1 MVFETFRVY
10 EETMLRIYK
19 RMWQVN
25 WAEQWQ
31 YRANLAMY
39 IFYWI
44 VQPIIYIAVWTSIA
58 TVQGSVKGF
67 TANDFI
73 VYYLT
78 MLIVDQITSETVF
91 YNFGWKIQEGTLS
104 GELIRPVHPILTNA
118 LVNTLAFKA
127 LTTLVLI
134 PIWITLSLLFKPTFD
149 SVTPANLLLTI
160 PALVIGFIVNFLLT
174 SSITCLAF
182 WTQRVWGLYRL
193 YGIPFMLFS
202 GQFVPLQLMPKVIEN
217 IAVYSPF
224 PLFKYFPTQ
233 LILGNLAPDEIIRGY
248 VVGLVWIVIAY
259 LLFRFVWSRGI
270 KQYSA
275 VGA

>member
-1 MVFETFRVY
+1 
-10 EETMLRIYK
+10 MLRIYQ

-31 YRANLAMY
+31 YRANLVMY
-39 IFYWI
+39 LFYWI
-44 VQPIIYIAVWTSIA
+44 VQPIVYIAVWTSIA
-58 TVQGSVKGF
+58 DAQGSVKGL

-78 MLIVDQITSETVF
+78 MLIVDQMTSETVF

-118 LVNTLAFKA
+118 LMNTLAFKA

-134 PIWITLSLLFKPTFD
+134 PIWITLSLLFKPVFD
-149 SVTPANLLLTI
+149 SVTWTNLLLTI
-160 PALVIGFIVNFLLT
+160 PALVIGFIVNFLIT
-174 SSITCLAF
+174 SSITCIAF
-182 WTQRVWGLYRL
+182 WTQRVWSLYRL
-193 YGIPFMLFS
+193 YGIPVALFS
-202 GQFVPLQLMPKVIEN
+202 GQFVPLQLMPKAIQD
-217 IAVYSPF
+217 IAAYSPF

-233 LILGNLAPDEIIRGY
+233 LILGNLSLEEIIRGY
-248 VVGLVWIVIAY
+248 AVGLVWIVLAY
-259 LLFRFVWSRGI
+259 LLFRFIWKRGL
-270 KQYSA
+270 KQFSA

>member
-1 MVFETFRVY
+1 
-10 EETMLRIYK
+10 MLRIYQ
-19 RMWQVN
+19 RFWQVN

-31 YRANLAMY
+31 YRANLVMY
-39 IFYWI
+39 LLYWI
-44 VQPIIYIAVWTSIA
+44 VQPIVYIAVWTSIA
-58 TVQGSVKGF
+58 NAQGSVKGL

-78 MLIVDQITSETVF
+78 MLVVDQVTSETVF

-104 GELIRPVHPILTNA
+104 AELIRPVHPILTNA

-149 SVTPANLLLTI
+149 SVSLTNLLLTI
-160 PALVIGFIVNFLLT
+160 PALIIGFIVNFLIT
-174 SSITCLAF
+174 SAITCIAF
-182 WTQRVWGLYRL
+182 WTQRVWSLYRL
-193 YGIPFMLFS
+193 YGIPVALFS
-202 GQFVPLQLMPKVIEN
+202 GQFVPLKLMPKVIED

-224 PLFKYFPTQ
+224 PLFRYFPTQ
-233 LILGNLAPDEIIRGY
+233 LILGKLTPDEIVRGY
-248 VVGLVWIVIAY
+248 VVGFVWIVIAY
-259 LLFRFVWSRGI
+259 LLLRFIWKRGL
-270 KQYSA
+270 KQFSA

>member
-1 MVFETFRVY
+1 
-10 EETMLRIYK
+10 
-19 RMWQVN
+19 MWQVN

-44 VQPIIYIAVWTSIA
+44 VQPIVYIAVWTSIA
-58 TVQGSVKGF
+58 GAQGSVKGL

-78 MLIVDQITSETVF
+78 MLIVDQATSETVF
-91 YNFGWKIQEGTLS
+91 YNFGWKIQEGALS
-104 GELIRPVHPILTNA
+104 SELIRPVHPMLTNA
-118 LVNTLAFKA
+118 LMNTLAFKA

-134 PIWITLSLLFKPTFD
+134 PIWIVLALLFKPEFGT
-149 SVTPANLLLTI
+149 VNGANLLLTI
-160 PALVIGFIVNFLLT
+160 PALVIGFIINFLIT
-174 SSITCLAF
+174 SAITCVAF

-193 YGIPFMLFS
+193 YGIPVMLFS
-202 GQFVPLQLMPKVIEN
+202 GQFVPLQLMPKVIQDM
-217 IAVYSPF
+217 ATYLPF
-224 PLFKYFPTQ
+224 QLFKYFPTQ
-233 LILGNLAPDEIIRGY
+233 MILGKLSAEEIIRGY
-248 VVGLVWIVIAY
+248 IVGLIWVVLAF
-259 LLFRFVWSRGI
+259 LLFRFMWRKGL

>member
-1 MVFETFRVY
+1 
-10 EETMLRIYK
+10 MLRIYQ

-31 YRANLAMY
+31 YRANLVMY

-58 TVQGSVKGF
+58 NAQGSVKGL

-91 YNFGWKIQEGTLS
+91 YNFGYKIQEGSLS

-118 LVNTLAFKA
+118 LMNTLAFKA

-134 PIWITLSLLFKPTFD
+134 PIWITLSLLFKPAFD
-149 SVTPANLLLTI
+149 SATWTNLLLTL
-160 PALVIGFIVNFLLT
+160 PAFVIGFIVNFLIT
-174 SSITCLAF
+174 SSITCVAF
-182 WTQRVWGLYRL
+182 WTQRVWSLYRL
-193 YGIPFMLFS
+193 YGIPVTLFS
-202 GQFVPLQLMPKVIEN
+202 GQFVPLKLMPKVIQD

-233 LILGNLAPDEIIRGY
+233 LILGKLSPDEIVRGY
-248 VVGLVWIVIAY
+248 VVGLTWIVIAY
-259 LLFRFVWSRGI
+259 LLFRFIWKRGL
-270 KQYSA
+270 KQFSA